1 MGLVGAVLAVIVGL
15 DLVITDSD
23 SAYEGHSGWLM
34 LLCCAL
40 MVVAVVLIALGR

>member
-1 MGLVGAVLAVIVGL
+1 MSAPAHHH
-15 DLVITDSD
+15 DLPARPAEDSD
-23 SAYEGHSGWLM
+23 SAYEGHSRWLM